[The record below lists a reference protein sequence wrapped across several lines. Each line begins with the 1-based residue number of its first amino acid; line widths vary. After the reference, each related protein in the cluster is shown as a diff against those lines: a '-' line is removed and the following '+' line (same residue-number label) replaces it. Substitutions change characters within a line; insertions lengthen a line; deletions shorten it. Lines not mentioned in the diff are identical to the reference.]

1 MRRGG
6 DKKQLTPKKTIIL
19 IVVGLLLLIVGV
31 SYALYTYSG
40 TGQTLN
46 VIDTG
51 QIKLEY
57 LDAKEINIDNQY
69 PVTDLDGI
77 SNTKEES
84 QMTFK
89 LKSTIKGNATIYY
102 AIGLKEIE
110 EDETLKDEY
119 VRIQMTEG
127 NNVLVGSTSTGEKI
141 STFEAKYVKENESE
155 MGSYALVTGSFN
167 QSEEKTYTIKAWIG
181 EDYELPNQE
190 VTTTKDNDKIT
201 HNNNTNSEI
210 FKFKIK
216 VIASDKPYTI
226 EEKGMLL
233 KDVLLNDLV
242 TAGDGLYKEEY
253 TPSSELSSIYQ
264 SNLSNGNLTTYYY
277 KGTNVNNYVSFAG
290 LTWRVIRIN
299 EDGSIRLILN
309 DGIDSNTKYTFNPDS
324 LNEYAYMYYSNS
336 DVANGIKSVVDSF
349 YSSNL
354 SSYAKYIKEAPF
366 CEEAKV
372 KNGSSWT
379 SGSAEMVVKDSY
391 TPSFDCKTDG
401 NGKGILRLNIGL
413 ITIDEYLKSGGI
425 FRSSQGTSNSY
436 LAPDAS
442 ANAYWT
448 MSPAG
453 LLASQGVRANAWSIR
468 DSYSQQEVVV
478 TGRTIR
484 PVISLKTDTL
494 VTSGNN
500 GSSIEQA
507 YEVITNVV
515 IQGEP

>member
-1 MRRGG
+1 MTKEKEIKILTLISLLLGFILVVVGTTYSLLSYKIEGTETNLIKAGCFKVEFVGG
-6 DKKQLTPKKTIIL
+6 KEVSLSNAVPMKDEEGQELTPYDFTIKNSCDIAASYKVMFAVSKTSKTGNEDKIEVSASNGLHLSPIILNKLQDVALLDEKDVATSYILGTGVLTPGKTKTISVRTWIDYDATTFDSPFNYQI
-19 IVVGLLLLIVGV
+19 IVDSTASNGV
-31 SYALYTYSG
+31 SLT
-40 TGQTLN
+40 
-46 VIDTG
+46 
-51 QIKLEY
+51 
-57 LDAKEINIDNQY
+57 
-69 PVTDLDGI
+69 
-77 SNTKEES
+77 
-84 QMTFK
+84 
-89 LKSTIKGNATIYY
+89 
-102 AIGLKEIE
+102 
-110 EDETLKDEY
+110 ETLLGK
-119 VRIQMTEG
+119 
-127 NNVLVGSTSTGEKI
+127 NNQNV
-141 STFEAKYVKENESE
+141 
-155 MGSYALVTGSFN
+155 
-167 QSEEKTYTIKAWIG
+167 
-181 EDYELPNQE
+181 
-190 VTTTKDNDKIT
+190 VTT
-201 HNNNTNSEI
+201 
-210 FKFKIK
+210 
-216 VIASDKPYTI
+216 
-226 EEKGMLL
+226 
-233 KDVLLNDLV
+233 
-242 TAGDGLYKEEY
+242 GDGLYKEEY

-354 SSYAKYIKEAPF
+354 SSYANYIEETTF

-372 KNGSSWT
+372 KFDSSYT
-379 SGSAEMVVKDSY
+379 AGSAEMVTKEEY

-425 FRSSQGTSNSY
+425 FRSSLGTSNSY

-494 VTSGNN
+494 VTSLND
-500 GSSIEQA
+500 GSSANPYQVIE
-507 YEVITNVV
+507 
-515 IQGEP
+515 